1 MTRIRLKYVHEF
13 IDSRGKPRCVFRR
26 AGFPSVTLR
35 GLPGSKEFMAA
46 YQQALGAGRI
56 EIGASRTLP
65 GTLNAALAGYYTSLA
80 FRELALGTQKLR
92 RRILERL
99 RVANGD
105 RPMSGLRKETV
116 IDWMNKRTPSS
127 ARQLAN
133 ALRGLF
139 KFAMNTDPPFCKED
153 PTRGIPMPRVRTT
166 ERHTWTEEEIARCEA
181 RHPVGTMAR
190 LAFDLFL
197 YTGQRRGDVIRTGRQ
212 YIQNGVL
219 TITQQK
225 TKTRVE
231 IPLHPKLQ
239 ASIDATPNVNMTFV
253 INAFGKPFTNGG
265 FGKRMRKWCDEAGV
279 PVECSAHGLR
289 RAICRRLVEAG
300 ANAFDIMS
308 ITGHRDLKEVE
319 RYCRD
324 FSRLQRAR
332 TAIERM

>member
-46 YQQALGAGRI
+46 RLSRSGQHQVPAG
-56 EIGASRTLP
+56 TLP

-133 ALRGLF
+133 ALHGF

-166 ERHTWTEEEIARCEA
+166 ERHTWTEEEIARYA
-181 RHPVGTMAR
+181 ASGWNDGA
-190 LAFDLFL
+190 
-197 YTGQRRGDVIRTGRQ
+197 TG
-212 YIQNGVL
+212 
-219 TITQQK
+219 
-225 TKTRVE
+225 
-231 IPLHPKLQ
+231 
-239 ASIDATPNVNMTFV
+239 F
-253 INAFGKPFTNGG
+253 
-265 FGKRMRKWCDEAGV
+265 
-279 PVECSAHGLR
+279 
-289 RAICRRLVEAG
+289 
-300 ANAFDIMS
+300 
-308 ITGHRDLKEVE
+308 
-319 RYCRD
+319 
-324 FSRLQRAR
+324 
-332 TAIERM
+332 